1 MHIELSLHRFRRGLF
16 AATGVIAGAGLVA
29 DVCDHLLAPAWAPT
43 LVPLLSL
50 SYEHNLPTWY
60 AVILHAA
67 CAWLLVMQGLSV
79 RGGARAVAPARAAGP
94 VPWLVLGGLF
104 AFISMDELIQ
114 IHEAASDWFDTGG
127 VLYFGWIIPAGALV
141 AALGLCYLPFL
152 RALPDRTRRRFIV
165 AGVTFVSGAL
175 LIELPLGYWTERA
188 GSDNLVYAGIDWLEE
203 TLELVGVT
211 MFLLALLDIPG
222 RAPARLHV
230 DIDAPDPDARGSR
243 TR

>member
-1 MHIELSLHRFRRGLF
+1 MHIELSLHRFRRALF
-16 AATGVIAGAGLVA
+16 VATGTIAGAGLVA
-29 DVCDHLLAPAWAPT
+29 DICDHVLAPAWAPT

-67 CAWLLVMQGLSV
+67 CACLLVMQGLSLR
-79 RGGARAVAPARAAGP
+79 RGAPARGAGP

-114 IHEAASDWFDTGG
+114 FHEAASDWFDTGG

-152 RALPDRTRRRFIV
+152 RALPARTRRRFIA

-175 LIELPLGYWTERA
+175 LMELPLGYWTERA
-188 GSDNLVYAGIDWLEE
+188 GTDNLVYAGIDWLEE
-203 TLELVGVT
+203 TLELVGVS

-222 RAPARLHV
+222 RAPARLHI
-230 DIDAPDPDARGSR
+230 DIDAPDADARDSR